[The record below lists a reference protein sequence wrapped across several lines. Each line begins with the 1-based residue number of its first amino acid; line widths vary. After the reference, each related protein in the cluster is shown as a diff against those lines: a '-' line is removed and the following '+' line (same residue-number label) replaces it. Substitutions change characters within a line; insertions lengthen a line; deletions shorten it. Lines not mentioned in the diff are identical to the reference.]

1 MSWYDSSSLVILPLK
16 LVAIARALSD
26 ESFTGW
32 RFEIALFSVEK
43 CSVSRQSSA
52 RRKVW
57 SSFSW
62 EKRRTERGPTKS
74 GRVLDEVMEGRV
86 GFLIWIEVGG
96 SLPSKLVAGFC
107 LQGRFAESNGD
118 ALLCEVPGVSLK
130 YWEAGI

>member
-1 MSWYDSSSLVILPLK
+1 M
-16 LVAIARALSD
+16 AIARALSD

-32 RFEIALFSVEK
+32 RFDTALFSVEK

-57 SSFSW
+57 SRFSW

-86 GFLIWIEVGG
+86 ETRERNGCLPPILNFYDEFFKSYEKWAWQGQGEVMGT
-96 SLPSKLVAGFC
+96 
-107 LQGRFAESNGD
+107 
-118 ALLCEVPGVSLK
+118 
-130 YWEAGI
+130 

>member
-57 SSFSW
+57 SSFCW
-62 EKRRTERGPTKS
+62 EKRRTTKS
-74 GRVLDEVMEGRV
+74 DRVLDEVMEGRV

-96 SLPSKLVAGFC
+96 SPPISLASWLQVSVFRAGLQRAMGMHSSVRYQVC
-107 LQGRFAESNGD
+107 L
-118 ALLCEVPGVSLK
+118 
-130 YWEAGI
+130 

>member
-26 ESFTGW
+26 EAFTGW
-32 RFEIALFSVEK
+32 RFEIALLSVEK

-62 EKRRTERGPTKS
+62 EKRRTERGPTKY

-96 SLPSKLVAGFC
+96 SPSISLASWLQVSVSRAGLQRAMGMHSSVRYQVC
-107 LQGRFAESNGD
+107 L
-118 ALLCEVPGVSLK
+118 
-130 YWEAGI
+130 

>member
-1 MSWYDSSSLVILPLK
+1 MSWYDTLSIVILPLK

-32 RFEIALFSVEK
+32 RFDIALFSVEK

-57 SSFSW
+57 SRFSW

-96 SLPSKLVAGFC
+96 SPPISL
-107 LQGRFAESNGD
+107 D
-118 ALLCEVPGVSLK
+118 PGVGRGGVKARSDDTHQRSPSCP
-130 YWEAGI
+130 EPPSP

>member
-16 LVAIARALSD
+16 LVANARALSD

-57 SSFSW
+57 SSFGW
-62 EKRRTERGPTKS
+62 EKRRTEQGPTKS

-96 SLPSKLVAGFC
+96 SPPISLAS
-107 LQGRFAESNGD
+107 RIAESNGD